1 MADMTNEAVE
11 TAMETND
18 TAQNSTNE
26 NAETELT
33 IEQQVQALTE
43 QNQALMT
50 EIAKLKKTSDKNA
63 SEAAKYKRQYRETLS
78 AQEQASQDKAE
89 KEAERQ
95 EQFEKLLRENKIN
108 KYMRQYMG
116 LGYSE
121 EQADKAATAR
131 ADGDEDTLFKI
142 QSEVQKQMLNSAKA
156 EWMRTRPEVNAGTQ
170 QTVTAEQFA
179 KMGITERTELKRK
192 SPEIYEK
199 LAHKK

>member
-1 MADMTNEAVE
+1 
-11 TAMETND
+11 
-18 TAQNSTNE
+18 
-26 NAETELT
+26 
-33 IEQQVQALTE
+33 
-43 QNQALMT
+43 MT

-63 SEAAKYKRQYRETLS
+63 TEAAKYKRQYRETLS

-116 LGYSE
+116 LGYTE
-121 EQADKAATAR
+121 AQADKAATAR
-131 ADGDEDTLFKI
+131 ADGDEDTLFTI
-142 QSEVQKQMLNSAKA
+142 QNEVQKQIVNAAKA

>member
-1 MADMTNEAVE
+1 MAEMTNEAVE
-11 TAMETND
+11 TAVETSD
-18 TAQNSTNE
+18 TAQNSNE
-26 NAETELT
+26 NTETELT
-33 IEQQVQALTE
+33 IEQQVQKLTE
-43 QNQALMT
+43 QVQSLMT
-50 EIAKLKKTSDKNA
+50 ENAKLKKTSDKNA
-63 SEAAKYKRQYRETLS
+63 SEAAKFKRQYRETLT

-108 KYMRQYMG
+108 KYTRQYMG
-116 LGYSE
+116 LGYTE
-121 EQADKAATAR
+121 AQAEKAATAK
-131 ADGDEDTLFKI
+131 ADGDEDTLFTI
-142 QSEVQKQMLNSAKA
+142 QQEVQKALINAAKN

-192 SPEIYEK
+192 SPEIYDK

>member
-1 MADMTNEAVE
+1 MAEMTNEAVE
-11 TAMETND
+11 TVVETND
-18 TAQNSTNE
+18 TAQNNE
-26 NAETELT
+26 ATEPELT
-33 IEQQVQALTE
+33 IEQKVQTLTE
-43 QNQALMT
+43 QVQALMT
-50 EIAKLKKTSDKNA
+50 ENAKLKKTSDKNA
-63 SEAAKYKRQYRETLS
+63 SEAAKYKRQYRETLT

-95 EQFEKLLRENKIN
+95 EQFEKLLRENQMN
-108 KYMRQYMG
+108 KYMRQYTS

-121 EQADKAATAR
+121 AQAEKAAAAK

-142 QSEVQKQMLNSAKA
+142 EADVQKALINAAKS

-192 SPEIYEK
+192 SPEVYTK

>member
-18 TAQNSTNE
+18 TAQNSNE

-33 IEQQVQALTE
+33 IEQQVQAL
-43 QNQALMT
+43 MT
-50 EIAKLKKTSDKNA
+50 ENAKLKKTSDKNA
-63 SEAAKYKRQYRETLS
+63 SEAAKYKRQYRDTLS

-121 EQADKAATAR
+121 AQAEKAATAR

-142 QSEVQKQMLNSAKA
+142 QSEVQTQMLNSAKA

-192 SPEIYEK
+192 SPELYEK

>member
-1 MADMTNEAVE
+1 MADMTTNEAVE
-11 TAMETND
+11 TAIDVND
-18 TAQNSTNE
+18 TAQNSNE
-26 NAETELT
+26 SAETELT

-116 LGYSE
+116 LGYTE
-121 EQADKAATAR
+121 AQAEKAATAR

-142 QSEVQKQMLNSAKA
+142 QSEVQTQMLNSAKA